1 MLPEGLSD
9 AKFTGHALK
18 DTPFSLFLTSDLIRA
33 VQTANIIHNENI
45 YNHLSPLEESILL
58 REMNFGLREGH
69 GKSVTTEDARILYAT
84 KNNIPTSDVR
94 DWAETENDLHLRQSE
109 LIEYIHSKLTNTN
122 HISNNNNND
131 NNNNDNSENI
141 NGNTDSNNNSIH
153 HNILLVSHGAYIRR
167 FLTNFCSIKGIHSIL
182 NCSITK
188 VDVYYNKQNNKF
200 TYHINDI
207 AKDLNSVAHLP
218 ITEKESEL

>member
-18 DTPFSLFLTSDLIRA
+18 DTPFSLILTSDLIRA

-69 GKSVTTEDARILYAT
+69 AKSITTEDARILYAT

-94 DWAETENDLHLRQSE
+94 DWAETETDLHLRQSE
-109 LIEYIHSKLTNTN
+109 LIEYIHNKLTNTN
-122 HISNNNNND
+122 HIID
-131 NNNNDNSENI
+131 NNNNSENI
-141 NGNTDSNNNSIH
+141 NGNTDSNSSIQ

-188 VDVYYNKQNNKF
+188 VDVYYNKKNNKF

-218 ITEKESEL
+218 VAETGS